1 MKDKMM
7 AKINDIEGQ
16 IERKKKYIG
25 FLINSIAD
33 RAESARTCLD
43 NGEINW
49 TYNYSRTI
57 RDLAEEVE
65 EEKAKIQEFRNQ
77 ISLIKALMKEG
88 V

>member
-7 AKINDIEGQ
+7 AKIKDIEGQ
-16 IERKKKYIG
+16 IERKKEYVG

-33 RAESARTCLD
+33 RAESAKTCLD

-65 EEKAKIQEFRNQ
+65 EEKAKIHELMDQ
-77 ISLIKALMKEG
+77 ISLIKDLMKEG